1 MIEDQEKNVSEREDA
16 ASIQPNLKM
25 RDGIVLMPQPSD
37 DPNDPLNW
45 SWFRKHAAMFT
56 ISWLALVCYVAV
68 TTLVTGTVPLAK
80 SLGVSKSTAVYLGNT
95 PVALYAVAPWL
106 WSPLS
111 HFIGRRP
118 VLVMCN
124 IMAMVGAVVVTTSK
138 TYASCM
144 VGRVILGAGG
154 SAFWTLGPAS
164 IGDIV
169 TIPTP
174 LTSLARELTIPSRSS
189 SATRKAR
196 RLVFRPWQSWSRLSW
211 EQCMSSRE
219 HMLP

>member
-1 MIEDQEKNVSEREDA
+1 MLTPSDTDSEMVEDPEKHQKNLSECEDA
-16 ASIQPNLKM
+16 VSIEPNLKM
-25 RDGIVLMPQPSD
+25 RDGVVLMPQPSD

-56 ISWLALVCYVAV
+56 ISYLALVCYVAV

-80 SLGVSKSTAVYLGNT
+80 SMHVPKSTAVYLGNT

-118 VLVMCN
+118 VLLMSN
-124 IMAMVGAVVVTTSK
+124 IMAIVGAAVVTTSK
-138 TYASCM
+138 TYATCM

-169 TIPTP
+169 II
-174 LTSLARELTIPSRSS
+174 SLHP
-189 SATRKAR
+189 
-196 RLVFRPWQSWSRLSW
+196 
-211 EQCMSSRE
+211 
-219 HMLP
+219 

>member
-1 MIEDQEKNVSEREDA
+1 MVEDTEKNLSECEDA
-16 ASIQPNLKM
+16 VSVEPNLKM

-56 ISWLALVCYVAV
+56 ISYLALVCYVAV

-80 SLGVSKSTAVYLGNT
+80 SLHVSKSTAVYLGNT

-118 VLVMCN
+118 VLLMSN
-124 IMAMVGAVVVTTSK
+124 IIAIVGAIVVTTSK

-169 TIPTP
+169 I
-174 LTSLARELTIPSRSS
+174 
-189 SATRKAR
+189 
-196 RLVFRPWQSWSRLSW
+196 
-211 EQCMSSRE
+211 
-219 HMLP
+219 LPAP

>member
-1 MIEDQEKNVSEREDA
+1 MVEDQEKNLSEGEDT
-16 ASIQPNLKM
+16 ASVEPNLKM

-56 ISWLALVCYVAV
+56 ISYLALICYVAV

-80 SLGVSKSTAVYLGNT
+80 SLHVSKSTAVYLGNT

-106 WSPLS
+106 WSPMS
-111 HFIGRRP
+111 HFVGRRP
-118 VLVMCN
+118 VLLASN
-124 IMAMVGAVVVTTSK
+124 IIAMVGAVVVTMSK

-144 VGRVILGAGG
+144 VGRVLLGAGG

-164 IGDIV
+164 IGDMV
-169 TIPTP
+169 TISTRDNVDDVLSCTDSADQ
-174 LTSLARELTIPSRSS
+174 LTRSS
-189 SATRKAR
+189 FAMRRARKLAC
-196 RLVFRPWQSWSRLSW
+196 RPW
-211 EQCMSSRE
+211 
-219 HMLP
+219 P